1 MHTIYDFD
9 LQLFAEGGAPSGEG
23 GGEASGEN
31 TAAAG
36 QSFEARLEA
45 LNVPK
50 SKIRKGAYK
59 NAPVSAAEPPAKQR
73 EEAPAAEP
81 DAEKSGAAVRKSW
94 DEIKAEYKAEFDAE
108 MQGTIKRR
116 LKNSD
121 TELEKLRAKDAAA
134 APLYDYLASRYGLD
148 AANLNV
154 EELIQKFRNDDAMFE
169 EDAVRMGTDAGT
181 AKQMILAEQD
191 GKRKAREDEAA
202 RQARQQELEDAFRR
216 QQASTHF
223 DQLRQQSDELKKE
236 FPDFDLSAAM
246 SDEAFVRF
254 TQPGSSISVRAAY
267 LALHPEVQ
275 EQLVQQAAAKAT
287 EAVSASVAANRAR
300 PRENGSQAATL
311 MTNDPRTMTKE
322 ERAALRKRIYAAAY
336 NGEKLPLGG

>member
-9 LQLFAEGGAPSGEG
+9 LQFFAEGSAPSGEG
-23 GGEASGEN
+23 GGEAAGEN
-31 TAAAG
+31 TADAG

-50 SKIRKGAYK
+50 DKIRKGAYK
-59 NAPVSAAEPPAKQR
+59 NAPAPAAEPPAAQQ
-73 EEAPAAEP
+73 EAPAAEP
-81 DAEKSGAAVRKSW
+81 EAESGAAVRKTW

-108 MQGTIKRR
+108 MQGTIKKR

-121 TELEKLRAKDAAA
+121 AELEKLRAKDAAA

-154 EELIQKFRNDDAMFE
+154 EELIQKFRDDDAMFE

-181 AKQMILAEQD
+181 AKRMILAEQD
-191 GKRKAREDEAA
+191 GKRREREDEAN
-202 RQARQQELEDAFRR
+202 RQARQKELEDAFKR

-223 DQLRQQSDELKKE
+223 DELRTQGEELKKE
-236 FPDFDLSAAM
+236 FPDFDLAAAM
-246 SDEAFVRF
+246 NDEAFVRF

-275 EQLVQQAAAKAT
+275 EQMVQQAAAKAT

-300 PRENGSQAATL
+300 PRENGSQAATV

>member
-1 MHTIYDFD
+1 MHTKFDFD
-9 LQLFAEGGAPSGEG
+9 LQLFAEGGAPAGEG
-23 GGEASGEN
+23 GGEATGES
-31 TAAAG
+31 TADAG

-59 NAPVSAAEPPAKQR
+59 NAPTPA
-73 EEAPAAEP
+73 APAQQEEP
-81 DAEKSGAAVRKSW
+81 HEKEPEQEESGAAVRKSW
-94 DEIKAEYKAEFDAE
+94 DEVKAEYKAEFDAE

-121 TELEKLRAKDAAA
+121 AELETLRAKEAAA

-154 EELIQKFRNDDAMFE
+154 EELIRKFREDDAMFE
-169 EDAVRMGTDAGT
+169 EDAARLGTDAGT
-181 AKQMILAEQD
+181 AKKMILAEQD
-191 GKRKAREDEAA
+191 GKRKAREDEAN
-202 RQARQQELEDAFRR
+202 RQARQKELEDAFKR
-216 QQASTHF
+216 QQASSHF
-223 DQLRQQSDELKKE
+223 DELRRQGEELKKE
-236 FPDFDLSAAM
+236 FSDFDLAAAM
-246 SDEAFVRF
+246 SDEAFVKF
-254 TQPGSSISVRAAY
+254 TQPGSNISVRAAY

-275 EQLVQQAAAKAT
+275 EQRVQQAAAKAT

-311 MTNDPRTMTKE
+311 ATNDPRNMTKE